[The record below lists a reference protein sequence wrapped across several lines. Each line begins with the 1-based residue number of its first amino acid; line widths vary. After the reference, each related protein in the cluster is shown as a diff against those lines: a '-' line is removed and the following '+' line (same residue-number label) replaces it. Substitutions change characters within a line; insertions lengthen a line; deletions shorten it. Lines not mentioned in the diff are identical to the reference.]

1 MGTVTRSIILTSGTL
16 SPMDSFQSELGVP
29 FPIQLE
35 ASHVI
40 AAKQVLESYEF
51 ISFVVKDLFVWLL
64 LPYSHDALKV
74 LVLNC
79 FTPVQLFTCPDWPP
93 SHHI

>member
-1 MGTVTRSIILTSGTL
+1 MQVLLHDYFVYCQAFTDMGTVTRSIILTSGTL

-40 AAKQVLESYEF
+40 AAKQVLGCFSPY
-51 ISFVVKDLFVWLL
+51 SPLL
-64 LPYSHDALKV
+64 LVHPFPYAIHH
-74 LVLNC
+74 N
-79 FTPVQLFTCPDWPP
+79 FYYINNQITC
-93 SHHI
+93 